1 MSRNLGKQTVLS
13 GSVTRSSGNGGGSR
27 QLQMIERSLM
37 TVDELK
43 SMPKGHFIVMK
54 TGCHPMKTRLNLF
67 FKWGIQFE
75 KAYSIEEKSERK
87 VLYADREE
95 VEAAVEEMYSQKLV
109 PVEFAE
115 DYKKPYAEEN
125 LSRKHS
131 PKTRKAK

>member
-1 MSRNLGKQTVLS
+1 
-13 GSVTRSSGNGGGSR
+13 
-27 QLQMIERSLM
+27 MIERPLM

-75 KAYSIEEKSERK
+75 NAYSIEEKSERK
-87 VLYADREE
+87 VQYADREE

-115 DYKKPYAEEN
+115 DYKKPYAVEN